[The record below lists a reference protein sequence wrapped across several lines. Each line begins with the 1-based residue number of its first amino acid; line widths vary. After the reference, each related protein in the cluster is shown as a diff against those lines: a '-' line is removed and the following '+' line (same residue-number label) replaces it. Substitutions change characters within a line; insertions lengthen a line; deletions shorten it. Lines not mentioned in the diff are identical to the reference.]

1 MGLILNAA
9 EIETLVTAWP
19 SQVLLVNI
27 LCNTTH
33 NPLSQVASDDINNK
47 GCGIFSASG
56 RIVGG
61 HLVRGKDQIPW
72 VVQLVLPSMY
82 NETYNASQFCGGSI
96 ISAHFV
102 LTASHCVAKR
112 RIYLDEAVIIYNST
126 EKLRGSRVGIAALF
140 SHPSFIPGELGHD
153 IALAKTAEPF
163 TFDRFVRPVCL
174 PWRQSNLVGR
184 KALISGWGRV
194 SARDKSGL
202 DLLRITQTILPYNR
216 CKESFSKEEL
226 TKRLTPYDVLCARTK
241 GKGICKGDSGG
252 PLTVL
257 GKGGKAVQVGVA
269 AFAYGCAHPTK
280 ADFYTRVSTYVPW
293 IREQLAASE
302 ETSS

>member
-1 MGLILNAA
+1 MVSGKRRIKNAA
-9 EIETLVTAWP
+9 KIVQAFW
-19 SQVLLVNI
+19 I
-27 LCNTTH
+27 LIYTQN
-33 NPLSQVASDDINNK
+33 QVASDDINNK
-47 GCGIFSASG
+47 GCGIFSSSG

-61 HLVRGKDQIPW
+61 HLVHRKDQVPW
-72 VVQLVLPSMY
+72 VVQLGLPSMY
-82 NETYNASQFCGGSI
+82 NATYNASKFCGGSI
-96 ISAHFV
+96 ISARFV
-102 LTASHCVAKR
+102 LTASHCIAKR
-112 RIYLDEAVIIYNST
+112 RIYLDGAVIIYNST

-140 SHPSFIPGELGHD
+140 SHPSYIPGELGHD
-153 IALAKTAEPF
+153 IALAKTTEPF
-163 TFDRFVRPVCL
+163 KFDRFVRPVCL
-174 PWRQSNLVGR
+174 PWKQSNLAGR
-184 KALISGWGRV
+184 KAAISGWGRL
-194 SARDKSGL
+194 SARNKSGL
-202 DLLRITQTILPYNR
+202 DLLRITQMILPYNR

-226 TKRLTPYDVLCARTK
+226 AKRLTRDDVLCARRK

-302 ETSS
+302 ESGS